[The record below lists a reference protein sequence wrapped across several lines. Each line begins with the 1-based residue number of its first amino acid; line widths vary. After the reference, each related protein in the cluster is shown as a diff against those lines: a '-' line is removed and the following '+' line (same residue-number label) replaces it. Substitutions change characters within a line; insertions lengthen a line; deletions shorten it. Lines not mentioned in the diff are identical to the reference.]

1 MNSEI
6 IKEGYFDFFLP
17 ELTFKM
23 IAWNVIHFKKIELQV
38 TFL

>member
-1 MNSEI
+1 MNCET
-6 IKEGYFDFFLP
+6 IKEGYFDFFPP

-23 IAWNVIHFKKIELQV
+23 IVSNFIHFKKIELQV